1 MIVVVVCIVVCVV
14 VVVVVVIVEVDVVVV
29 VSVVVDIDDGYDVC
43 MVDVV
48 LIDDHVDVDVNVW
61 DSCVCYWLCC

>member
-1 MIVVVVCIVVCVV
+1 MLLLLIDD
-14 VVVVVVIVEVDVVVV
+14 VDANVVVV